1 LSGNGLYIAFAS
13 ETDLRAEGLGA
24 GAHIYRAPFKNG
36 LVGTPSCPSYP
47 CPGNPG
53 LELISTAAAGKFA
66 MDSSGRFIVFE
77 SSADVPN
84 DGSANGFKQLFLKD
98 LTLGTIERLTGAPA
112 DSRNPSIERKAA
124 SIIFESDGNLLGQ
137 SAGHTQIF
145 RWNRQKRP
153 PLLEQITFG
162 SDGDSTVASLT
173 AKADK
178 IAFSSTADL
187 LNNGANGTNQLF
199 LYDVPKARLVQ
210 LTGGSENLSG
220 NATQLVFTAFTAQSD
235 LVGNGNSQPQLFL
248 INAFPLLDPP

>member
-1 LSGNGLYIAFAS
+1 VYP
-13 ETDLRAEGLGA
+13 
-24 GAHIYRAPFKNG
+24 APSKNG
-36 LVGTPSCPSYP
+36 LVGTPACPSYP
-47 CPGNPG
+47 CAGNPG
-53 LELISTAAAGKFA
+53 LELVSTAPAGKFA

-77 SSADVPN
+77 STADVLN
-84 DGSANGFKQLFLKD
+84 NGSANGFQQLFLKD
-98 LTLGTIERLTGAPA
+98 LTTGTIEQLTGGTG

-124 SIIFESDGNLLGQ
+124 SIVFESDSNLLGQ
-137 SAGHTQIF
+137 NGGHTQIF

-153 PLLEQITFG
+153 PILEQITHG
-162 SDGDSTVASLT
+162 TDGDSTAPSLT

-187 LNNGANGTNQLF
+187 MGNDADGTNQLF
-199 LYDVPKARLVQ
+199 LYDLPSHHLVQ

-235 LVGNGNSQPQLFL
+235 LVGNGNDQPQLFL